1 MKRKPDGKEQPAP
14 GASPYLDCNLN
25 TLAALRNVER
35 QQRRKF
41 GKVLVLKRDSIAA
54 ALNPIQTLNPEP

>member
-54 ALNPIQTLNPEP
+54 ALNPILNPKP